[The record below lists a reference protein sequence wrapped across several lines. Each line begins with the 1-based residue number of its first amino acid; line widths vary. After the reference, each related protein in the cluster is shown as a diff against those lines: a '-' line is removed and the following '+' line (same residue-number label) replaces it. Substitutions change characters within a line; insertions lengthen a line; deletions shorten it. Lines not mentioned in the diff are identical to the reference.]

1 MTFAEDNKSTF
12 SSTDTDSK
20 RLRANSQ
27 ITPTAGELTVNLHLS
42 TSQSFVTFCELVN
55 AKSQGFKIF
64 FSFHQTV
71 LYSLISYQKL
81 NPGNID
87 TEDRQE
93 VHVKVNI

>member
-20 RLRANSQ
+20 RLHANSQ

-64 FSFHQTV
+64 FLSPNCLVQFDI
-71 LYSLISYQKL
+71 ISETKS
-81 NPGNID
+81 
-87 TEDRQE
+87 R
-93 VHVKVNI
+93 